1 MDKVDTFL
9 IKQNLRIERL
19 KKRLDIKVNPA
30 PGQKKPKKKCVTN
43 KNTIYMLF
51 VCFVICIIAFF
62 YFCSSFYFQINAP
75 EFYNPFKRGADYLDY
90 ANNVFKL

>member
-19 KKRLDIKVNPA
+19 KKRLDIKSNPA
-30 PGQKKPKKKCVTN
+30 PDQKKPEKKKCVTN
-43 KNTIYMLF
+43 KNTIYMLIIG
-51 VCFVICIIAFF
+51 FVICVIAFF

-75 EFYNPFKRGADYLDY
+75 EFYNPFEGGADYLDY
-90 ANNVFKL
+90 ANN